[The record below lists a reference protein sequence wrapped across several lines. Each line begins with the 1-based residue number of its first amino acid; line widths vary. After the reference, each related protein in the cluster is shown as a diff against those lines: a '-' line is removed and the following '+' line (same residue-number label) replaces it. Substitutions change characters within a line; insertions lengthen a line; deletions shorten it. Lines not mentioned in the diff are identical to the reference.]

1 MQFGM
6 NRDKQYKDS
15 MLFTMIA
22 YIGLAILIISMAIGR
37 II

>member
-6 NRDKQYKDS
+6 NRDRQYKDS
-15 MLFTMIA
+15 TLFIMIA
-22 YIGLAILIISMAIGR
+22 YIGLAILIIGMAIGR